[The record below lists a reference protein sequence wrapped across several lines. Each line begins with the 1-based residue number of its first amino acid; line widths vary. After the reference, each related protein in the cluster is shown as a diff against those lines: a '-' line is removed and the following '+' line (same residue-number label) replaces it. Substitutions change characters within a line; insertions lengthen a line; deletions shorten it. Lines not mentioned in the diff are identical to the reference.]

1 MRVAVR
7 NILKGKKQK
16 NENMRN
22 NNYIGKKAQ
31 TSKKR
36 GTICEVIIFCAQ
48 MAQQLDIHNEKLS
61 QLQEELFNNSVLY
74 WFILM
79 ST

>member
-16 NENMRN
+16 NKNMRN

-31 TSKKR
+31 NSKK
-36 GTICEVIIFCAQ
+36 EAQ
-48 MAQQLDIHNEKLS
+48 FVKS
-61 QLQEELFNNSVLY
+61 
-74 WFILM
+74 
-79 ST
+79 